1 MTNLKKTID
10 YFANSIDVTA
20 FDDFDKSC
28 TPPVFHLLWR
38 LEDLDNRRS
47 ELIASGECFESFTR
61 LNDNDIRYILAE
73 DLDCV
78 GDVERAIE
86 LAAQQLKEE
95 YEIDIF
101 GSLEVE
107 ENCEFES
114 AMPLLFDIITLP
126 DPNPLKAA

>member
-20 FDDFDKSC
+20 FDDFDRSC
-28 TPPVFHLLWR
+28 IPPVFQLLWR

-47 ELIASGECFESFTR
+47 ELIARGECLESWSR
-61 LNDNDIRYILAE
+61 LKDNDIRYILAE
-73 DLDCV
+73 DFDCV

-86 LAAQQLKEE
+86 LTAQQLKDE

-101 GSLEVE
+101 GSIEVE
-107 ENCEFES
+107 EKCEFES